1 MGTYCP
7 LCLVGEIEPHRTCD
21 GSPSCTWFFCPRCR
35 YHFNPRTHEAVDRD
49 WGNRVTWRD

>member
-21 GSPSCTWFFCPRCR
+21 DSASCNWHFCPRCR
-35 YHFNPRTHEAVDRD
+35 VTFNPHTHTAYDRD
-49 WGNRVTWRD
+49 WSPVQWRD